1 MKEVIYQN
9 MLVRRSVRQF
19 KKDNPVSQA
28 EIEYILKC
36 AMQAPS
42 AKNEQAWEFMVI
54 NKRALLDMLAASHPY
69 GRVLATAPLAI
80 VVVGNTQK
88 VKSALYPQDL
98 AAATQ
103 NILLAA
109 TALNLGSC
117 WLGIHT
123 HDDRAKSLIDTL
135 ALPEHFVP
143 FSVIAIGQPEDPN
156 ALKPIDRYQPEV
168 VHYNRW

>member
-1 MKEVIYQN
+1 MSYYGTPESKNFEQ
-9 MLVRRSVRQF
+9 RGSSHKSVLIDCC
-19 KKDNPVSQA
+19 K
-28 EIEYILKC
+28 
-36 AMQAPS
+36 
-42 AKNEQAWEFMVI
+42 
-54 NKRALLDMLAASHPY
+54 
-69 GRVLATAPLAI
+69 PLMSGIGYHTYI

-135 ALPEHFVP
+135 ALPEHIVP

>member
-69 GRVLATAPLAI
+69 GRVLAPPLAI

-88 VKSALYPQDL
+88 
-98 AAATQ
+98 
-103 NILLAA
+103 
-109 TALNLGSC
+109 
-117 WLGIHT
+117 
-123 HDDRAKSLIDTL
+123 
-135 ALPEHFVP
+135 
-143 FSVIAIGQPEDPN
+143 
-156 ALKPIDRYQPEV
+156 
-168 VHYNRW
+168 